1 MSKKKALLVLNGE
14 FDLDKQ
20 ELKLI
25 IQKEGIDFIIAVD
38 GGGNKLRK
46 LELLPDLI
54 IGDLDSITEENK
66 DHFRK
71 ENVEIIKH
79 PVEKDQTDSEIAVD
93 YCKENNFEQL
103 YLTAA
108 LGGRIDQQLANLN
121 LLEYIYEIDL
131 EAKIIS
137 NKIEIAL
144 IDQKKEFL
152 AKKGYRL
159 SLIPQSSTV
168 CGLSIKGCKYNLE
181 DQDIF
186 RSKSR
191 GISNLIENNQA
202 EVKLKS
208 GLLIYVLEKLK
219 YRAESIW
226 RL

>member
-14 FDLDKQ
+14 FDLNKK

-38 GGGNKLRK
+38 GGSNKLRK

-66 DHFRK
+66 AHFRK

-93 YCKENNFEQL
+93 YCKGNNFEQL

-131 EAKIIS
+131 EARIIS
-137 NKIEIAL
+137 DRIEIAI
-144 IDQKKEFL
+144 IDQKKKFL
-152 AKKGYRL
+152 AKEGYRL

-219 YRAESIW
+219 
-226 RL
+226 

>member
-14 FDLDKQ
+14 FDLNKK

-38 GGGNKLRK
+38 GGSNKLRK

-66 DHFRK
+66 AHFRK

-93 YCKENNFEQL
+93 YCKGNNFEQL

-121 LLEYIYEIDL
+121 LLEYIYQIDL
-131 EAKIIS
+131 EARIIS
-137 NKIEIAL
+137 DRIEIAI
-144 IDQKKEFL
+144 IDQKKKFL
-152 AKKGYRL
+152 AKEGYRL

-219 YRAESIW
+219 
-226 RL
+226 

>member
-14 FDLDKQ
+14 FDLNKKKL
-20 ELKLI
+20 ELI
-25 IQKEGIDFIIAVD
+25 IKKEGIDFIIAVD
-38 GGGNKLRK
+38 GGSNKLKK

-66 DHFRK
+66 NHFRK
-71 ENVEIIKH
+71 EKVEIIKH

-93 YCKENNFEQL
+93 YCKENDFEQL

-137 NKIEIAL
+137 DKIEIAI
-144 IDQKKEFL
+144 IDQKKKFL
-152 AKKGYRL
+152 AKEGYRL

-168 CGLSIKGCKYNLE
+168 RGLSIKGCKYNLTN
-181 DQDIF
+181 QDIF
-186 RSKSR
+186 RSQSR
-191 GISNLIENNQA
+191 GISNLIESEQA
-202 EVKLKS
+202 EVRLKS

-219 YRAESIW
+219 
-226 RL
+226 